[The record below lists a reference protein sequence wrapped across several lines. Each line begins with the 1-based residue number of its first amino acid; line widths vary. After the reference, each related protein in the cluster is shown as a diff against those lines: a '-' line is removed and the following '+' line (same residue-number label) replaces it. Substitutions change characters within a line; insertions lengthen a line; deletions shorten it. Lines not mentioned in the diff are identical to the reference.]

1 MSVKVVTDSTADLPA
16 EVARELDITVV
27 PLYVHFGSQVFRDG
41 VDLSAEEFYRK
52 LLQGP
57 TLPTTSAPSP
67 GIFQEVYEKLS
78 SATEEIISLHVSS
91 KLSAT
96 HQSAL
101 LAKEQGKL
109 KGRVE
114 VVDSQTVSMG
124 LGLLAILAAK
134 AARGG
139 AKLDEILALVRQ
151 AIPRTHFFG
160 LLDTLEYLQKGGR
173 IGKAQAFLGTLLS
186 VKPILSVRE
195 GEVHP
200 VERVRTRSKALER
213 LFELTRDLCPAEEMA
228 VFHSTA
234 PQEADALSKRLKTLY
249 GGKEPYRSR
258 FGPVLGTYVGPGALG
273 VAIIQETR

>member
-67 GIFQEVYEKLS
+67 GTFQEIYEKLS
-78 SATEEIISLHVSS
+78 STTEEIISLHVSS

-114 VVDSQTVSMG
+114 VMDSQTVSMG

-134 AARGG
+134 AAKGG

-151 AIPRTHFFG
+151 AIPHTHFFG

-234 PQEADALSKRLKTLY
+234 PQEADALSERLKTLY

-273 VAIIQETR
+273 MALIQETR